1 MSREIK
7 LLFAPEDRE
16 LFAPVLEELR
26 SRGLSVS
33 EDTEFAKNDVILA
46 ALSER
51 FYTDGEAVKK
61 LLDCLAAGAENVLP
75 LQLDTSPIPDQ
86 VKNALY
92 ARNIIPASGRDS
104 AQIAERIVSALPKKN
119 RRLPVLLSAAALV
132 LAVAAGLLIWNG
144 SRKTVEETE
153 PVMAEPESPVVAY
166 GMTEEELRKIQVVI
180 IVGEQAEFYSDERI
194 DGPLPDMD
202 TFASR
207 DYYDGGPHWFSKEDG
222 HEYTLTSYDLS
233 FVELMPNL
241 RSLILAEVEA
251 EQLPELSKLHMLNY
265 LFVFD
270 SVIPDLDWVAGSNIN
285 RIEFCNSTGSVHDF
299 SPLSTCQR
307 LRNVH
312 IDLSNCRQADLSG
325 FAPERLNRL
334 WINSA
339 DEVQELDLSGLR
351 NCKELTICELEGVR
365 SAADLDFLSGAE
377 KLAELRLNN
386 MERLRDISALGGLT
400 NLKTLSF
407 ESCGVTDFEPL
418 ANCSA
423 LESFYFGSWDRT
435 AVPTAALAGMSH
447 LRELRLSNVYLSD
460 LDFLREIA
468 EHRYVIS
475 LELDGEVGD
484 FSGLEA
490 FRIYE
495 DLTFDFDYATPLEEI
510 MSHLPEDVSISNLR
524 LQRFGNVD
532 LSLLG
537 GVSQSVELNRC
548 LIADL
553 SSMPEDWSALHLIL
567 DDCPNLRSL
576 EGLQNQSR
584 IGAGAGQLEIIN
596 CPRLYDWTALQGM
609 KLTTLQ
615 IIGGYTLPDFTDL
628 VFTGLRVDSVG
639 DVDSLDFLEGLD
651 TGLPYNLAFV
661 GMDGITSLEPLRA
674 YHGTRLTVSPQL
686 AEQAED
692 LVKAGNFREYA
703 VEYPRGGWDDNMNVF
718 VLQSLEELETMP
730 EAMLRHVSSVCIV
743 GDRVIDAT
751 DANLWV
757 EYEND
762 RPRFMMH
769 RWDRDYETVIE
780 CGQGVVKDLSMFSAL
795 TGLRELCL
803 YGQPL
808 EDLSGIQAFSE
819 LERFEAVC
827 CPALTDASALFTLQE
842 LRNVSLNGTG
852 IDSIQGVQNLPKLC
866 SLGISD
872 TRVDDLTPLAQ
883 GDFSFACQDGGFQ
896 LDANELDL
904 DEEDFR
910 AIGTIRI
917 LSNLAFT
924 DADPAVWIPA
934 LAGCEIYRFGAAGD
948 LQTNEDLAAFAA
960 DHPELESI
968 WLGWMDQITDLT
980 PLLNLENLRS
990 VEINR
995 NMAAAIASL
1004 QGQEYSFELRLN

>member
-1 MSREIK
+1 
-7 LLFAPEDRE
+7 
-16 LFAPVLEELR
+16 
-26 SRGLSVS
+26 
-33 EDTEFAKNDVILA
+33 
-46 ALSER
+46 
-51 FYTDGEAVKK
+51 
-61 LLDCLAAGAENVLP
+61 
-75 LQLDTSPIPDQ
+75 
-86 VKNALY
+86 
-92 ARNIIPASGRDS
+92 
-104 AQIAERIVSALPKKN
+104 
-119 RRLPVLLSAAALV
+119 
-132 LAVAAGLLIWNG
+132 
-144 SRKTVEETE
+144 
-153 PVMAEPESPVVAY
+153 
-166 GMTEEELRKIQVVI
+166 
-180 IVGEQAEFYSDERI
+180 
-194 DGPLPDMD
+194 
-202 TFASR
+202 
-207 DYYDGGPHWFSKEDG
+207 
-222 HEYTLTSYDLS
+222 
-233 FVELMPNL
+233 
-241 RSLILAEVEA
+241 
-251 EQLPELSKLHMLNY
+251 MLNY

-270 SVIPDLDWVAGSNIN
+270 CVIPDLNWVAGSNIN
-285 RIEFCNSTGSVHDF
+285 RIEFCNSSGSVHDF

-339 DEVQELDLSGLR
+339 DDVQELDLSGLR
-351 NCKELTICELEGVR
+351 NCKELTICELTGMPAVT
-365 SAADLDFLSGAE
+365 DLSFLSGAE
-377 KLAELRLNN
+377 KLSELRLEG
-386 MERLRDISALGGLT
+386 MGELRDISALGGLQ
-400 NLKTLSF
+400 NLKDLLIGG
-407 ESCGVTDFEPL
+407 CGITDLEPL
-418 ANCSA
+418 AGCTA
-423 LESFYFGSWDRT
+423 LESFEFWSRWDRT
-435 AVPTAALAGMSH
+435 AISSADLAGMSR
-447 LRELRLSNVYLSD
+447 LRSLRLSNVYLSD
-460 LDFLREIA
+460 LGFLREIA
-468 EHRYVIS
+468 ENRPSFS
-475 LELDGEVGD
+475 LDLDGEVGD
-484 FSGLEA
+484 LSGLEA
-490 FRIYE
+490 FRRYDSLVL
-495 DLTFDFDYATPLEEI
+495 DLDYAVTLEQI
-510 MSHLPEDVSISNLR
+510 VSHLAEDVSINTLR
-524 LQRFGNVD
+524 LRRFSDVD
-532 LSLLG
+532 LSILPA
-537 GVSQSVELNRC
+537 VSQSVELDRC
-548 LIADL
+548 DITDL
-553 SSMPEDWSALHLIL
+553 SSMPEDWRALSFTLN
-567 DDCPNLRSL
+567 DCFNLRSL
-576 EGLQNQSR
+576 EGLQNQTR

-692 LVKAGNFREYA
+692 LVDAGNFREYA

-762 RPRFMMH
+762 RPRFMMQ
-769 RWDRDYETVIE
+769 RWDRDYATAIE

-842 LRNVSLNGTG
+842 LRNVSFNGTG

-883 GDFSFACQDGGFQ
+883 GDFSFACEDGGFQ

-910 AIGTIRI
+910 AIGTIRV

-934 LAGCEIYRFGAAGD
+934 LADCEIYRIGAAGD

-980 PLLNLENLRS
+980 PLLGLENLRQ
-990 VEINR
+990 VDVNR
-995 NMAAAIASL
+995 SMAAAVASIA
-1004 QGQEYSFELRLN
+1004 GQDYSFELRLN